1 MADPQIFLGNDH
13 LVQLLGLQDET
24 TLLYIND
31 AAVEANLLDGIGG
44 TLISGGGPV
53 SMANIAAGDVGG
65 TGSDTVVKTKGRA
78 GDRHV
83 TVTVGA
89 SVALALEP
97 ADWIRFHGHDQP
109 YQISAAAAGAAEM
122 DVILLLEEA
131 LRADVRAGE
140 PIFAV
145 EGIYQGTLEDTV
157 SIVSGTEYALEITAT
172 GGATNIDA
180 KTHIIVTATD
190 RED

>member
-24 TLLYIND
+24 TLLYIDD
-31 AAVEANLLDGIGG
+31 ATVEANLLTGIGG
-44 TLISGGGPV
+44 TLVTGGGPV
-53 SMANIAAGDVGG
+53 AMANIAPGVVGG
-65 TGSDTVVKTKGRA
+65 TGSDTIVKNKGRA

-89 SVALALEP
+89 TVALALEP
-97 ADWIRFHGHDQP
+97 ADWVKFHGHDQP
-109 YQISAAAAGAAEM
+109 YQISAAAAGAVGT

-145 EGIYQGTLEDTV
+145 AGIYQGTLEDTV
-157 SIVSGTEYALEITAT
+157 SIVSDTDYALEITAT

-180 KTHIIVTATD
+180 KTHILVTATD